1 VIVAWIEELHAVCQN
16 GKPEAVRS
24 YVCYAMRDVLGKS
37 DNRTDSRDA
46 STKAVAYGRM
56 GRMQSQA

>member
-16 GKPEAVRS
+16 GKPGAVRS
-24 YVCYAMRDVLGKS
+24 YVCCAMRDVLGKS
-37 DNRTDSRDA
+37 DNRTDGRDA
-46 STKAVAYGRM
+46 STKVIGHGRM